1 MFHRSSPRPG
11 HWRSHGAPHATG
23 HRHQAQTN
31 TLRRP
36 ADRTR
41 ARWLLAFAL
50 SCLLAVAGGIAAG
63 LTVMDSGLRTA
74 AEQAR
79 HRHGVVAT
87 TVDEASPRTA
97 TRVDGAPLT
106 TARVRWQYPATSG
119 HTARIPVPPGTRA
132 GQPVALWVDDKG
144 EATRASRS
152 ANEIAADAV
161 AAGAASAGLITLA
174 AAGAVF
180 LRLRRV
186 EARNL
191 AQWER
196 EWDRVEPRW
205 SGRLR
210 PDPESGDD

>member
-11 HWRSHGAPHATG
+11 HRRSQGAPHGTG
-23 HRHQAQTN
+23 HRHRTETN
-31 TLRRP
+31 ALRRP

-41 ARWLLAFAL
+41 TRWLLAFAL
-50 SCLLAVAGGIAAG
+50 SCLLAAAGGIVAG
-63 LTVMDSGLRTA
+63 LIVMDSGLRAA

-87 TVDEASPRTA
+87 TVEEASPRTA
-97 TRVDGAPLT
+97 TRINGAPLT
-106 TARVRWQYPATSG
+106 TARVRWQYPAASG
-119 HTARIPVPPGTRA
+119 HTARVPVPPGTRA
-132 GQPVALWVDDKG
+132 GQPVTLLVDDKG
-144 EATRASRS
+144 ESTMASRS
-152 ANEIAADAV
+152 ASEIAADAV
-161 AAGAASAGLITLA
+161 AAGAANTGLITLA

-210 PDPESGDD
+210 PDREPGDD